1 MNPCHCHVQH
11 FKTPEVLRLKYMP
24 ADDNQYLHQQLIKLS
39 RDRIIGA
46 AKLLN
51 VRPSTLRGKMK
62 RLDIPY
68 GRKTAL

>member
-1 MNPCHCHVQH
+1 
-11 FKTPEVLRLKYMP
+11 MP

>member
-1 MNPCHCHVQH
+1 M
-11 FKTPEVLRLKYMP
+11 L
-24 ADDNQYLHQQLIKLS
+24 ADDNQYLHQQLYKLS

-51 VRPSTLRGKMK
+51 VHPSTLRGKMN

-68 GRKTAL
+68 GRKTII